1 MAPSPN
7 PAPSFPDLPSG
18 SCHYAALK
26 LSSAAT
32 PQELRQAFRHLSKL
46 YHPDTTQLA
55 PHDAQSAFARL
66 QLAYATLIDP
76 ARRRAYDQ
84 ELALVAIPSLPP
96 VGPPKLGAEAAAG
109 RRVSVRRALSG
120 GEWLALLL
128 LGVALILSLV
138 LGLGVAWARGTALIT
153 PPSWAVKGVDRV
165 DGPPEPPMDP
175 VLPQTA
181 QADPLADADAPP

>member
-7 PAPSFPDLPSG
+7 PAPSFPDSQSG
-18 SCHYAALK
+18 ASHYAVLK

-46 YHPDTTQLA
+46 YHPDTTQLPPQA
-55 PHDAQSAFARL
+55 AQSSFARL
-66 QLAYATLIDP
+66 QLAYATLSDP
-76 ARRRAYDQ
+76 TRRRAYDQ
-84 ELALVAIPSLPP
+84 ERALVATPYLPT
-96 VGPPKLGAEAAAG
+96 VGPPEPGAAAG

-153 PPSWAVKGVDRV
+153 QPSWAVDGVDRV
-165 DGPPEPPMDP
+165 DGAPEPPMDP

-181 QADPLADADAPP
+181 QAEPPADADAPP

>member
-7 PAPSFPDLPSG
+7 PAPLFPDSPSG
-18 SCHYAALK
+18 SSHYAELK

-32 PQELRQAFRHLSKL
+32 PQELHQAFRHLSKL
-46 YHPDTTQLA
+46 YHPDTTQLPPQQA
-55 PHDAQSAFARL
+55 ASAFARL
-66 QLAYATLIDP
+66 QLAYATLSDP

-84 ELALVAIPSLPP
+84 HLALLAAPSLRP
-96 VGPPKLGAEAAAG
+96 VVAPGPGTAAG
-109 RRVSVRRALSG
+109 RRVSVHRALSG

-138 LGLGVAWARGTALIT
+138 LGLGVAWARGLALVT
-153 PPSWAVKGVDRV
+153 PPSWSVAAVDS
-165 DGPPEPPMDP
+165 PPEPPLDP

-181 QADPLADADAPP
+181 KAEPPTNADAPP

>member
-7 PAPSFPDLPSG
+7 PAPSFANAPSG
-18 SCHYAALK
+18 SSYYEELK
-26 LSSAAT
+26 VSSAAT

-46 YHPDTTQLA
+46 YHPDTTQLPPQQA
-55 PHDAQSAFARL
+55 AAAFARL
-66 QLAYATLIDP
+66 QLAYATLSDP
-76 ARRRAYDQ
+76 ARRRAYDH
-84 ELALVAIPSLPP
+84 ERALVAALALPP
-96 VGPPKLGAEAAAG
+96 VGAPERGTAAG

-153 PPSWAVKGVDRV
+153 APSWSVDGVDRV
-165 DGPPEPPMDP
+165 DGAPEPPLAP

-181 QADPLADADAPP
+181 QAEPPTDADAPP

>member
-1 MAPSPN
+1 V
-7 PAPSFPDLPSG
+7 
-18 SCHYAALK
+18 
-26 LSSAAT
+26 SSVAT

-46 YHPDTTQLA
+46 YHPDTTQLPPQQA
-55 PHDAQSAFARL
+55 ESAFARL
-66 QLAYATLIDP
+66 QLAYATLSDP
-76 ARRRAYDQ
+76 TRRRAYDH
-84 ELALVAIPSLPP
+84 ERALVAALSLPP
-96 VGPPKLGAEAAAG
+96 VGATERGTAAG

-153 PPSWAVKGVDRV
+153 APSWSLQGG
-165 DGPPEPPMDP
+165 DGNPEPPLAP

-181 QADPLADADAPP
+181 QAEPPSDADAPP